1 MMASV
6 TAATMTSGDLLFNCV
21 TDVHTQAED
30 LEADLQCLD
39 VRISRERQTHQSI
52 LDAKNALIDA
62 LYFKACRLEFASK
75 KAIGILHR
83 VYRQA
88 LLANAPLDLAE
99 SESGPLALPDKV
111 IQAIALALRYLEV
124 GQVPIEDDLEQT
136 ADAGQGVPHE
146 SILLNT
152 YVSEDETESE
162 ALPVAPAPSVV
173 ACTKSTPKRNNP
185 SHPPT
190 PESLTQASP
199 SSLPSVTPTPLA
211 TPNLNATPS
220 RSILRSAK
228 SQDLSEWT
236 PSSHGDNS
244 PSPIKFDQF
253 PVTWKHD
260 TPCKAVAALESRPKP
275 LRVSFDTTEPSVAYS
290 PRSSIYSVTSTIAS
304 PCQQCRKTEALFH
317 AWQEERDTLRQGMEG
332 LASRLEDTHGQL
344 HHAELECLRLCQRL
358 CAPHQSLRQFM
369 LDQDLVHADGTPLT
383 PTSPLK
389 KPTANR
395 ASMTSLASPVPR
407 SPPMPPSATSA
418 ASLHTLDALIDD
430 FVQWINVLKASQL
443 IATANPAAH
452 GSQDSLPS
460 MVVSQV
466 AEDSHY
472 SLLSTSTSASEY
484 TYSVSSIDTL
494 ARSSLATGT
503 PGSGMDHSNRLSCD
517 SAIDPMSTHETLQS
531 LIPLNANAVH
541 KQPLAQA
548 GPPSALKA
556 SQPLDNRPALNGQAG
571 SSKTTSTCPVSPART
586 VHLDA
591 ITYTDFANFTLGL
604 ATYGAKE
611 ALLPDP
617 SMLMSAN
624 NPWNALPLA
633 FQVMEDDIKP
643 CLFIPSATH
652 ASSPWASPKAKQ
664 NVPSATALA
673 ADDLLTAIL
682 SQKCDII
689 SGQRSSSTNSSIQ
702 PSPTTSEASAE
713 ARETIILRGSAK
725 RQVSLEGMPMLP
737 ASNQASTV
745 APSSVVPRSSS
756 VSFVS
761 HMAVCALC
769 GQERECEYQL
779 RIPAIQQHRS
789 GTPTQGPGLAHG
801 GHGGLFASSAM
812 HHASAFG
819 HASGPGSDQSR
830 VANALGP
837 LAKGWRALT
846 TDLKWGKRGKFGNGY
861 TAACGVPTAKV
872 HPAHAPNSLHSSYN
886 TSANTPPPAYHA
898 HPIDRFCRDRIVTVC
913 DLVGFLGHLSRGL
926 WDHIPLINRYE
937 KFVWHRQR
945 INWARLGCLSILEP
959 EELESELNTTVPP
972 PQPHPRT
979 ATSSLTSCPLQP
991 PPTGRFAPTM
1001 RASVATTT
1009 PAEVGSTRAGAP
1021 FHLLPPRP
1029 MQPASTV
1036 YRGSM
1041 VDSATRPN
1049 DPVALRQ
1056 TRNRSLFVLRPQRS
1070 LPLMTAKP
1078 QAPTVGL
1085 PVPSHPLPTPLL
1097 PVPAQSTPPVNW
1109 KRSQLDDCQ
1118 IVLVR

>member
-1 MMASV
+1 MMASA
-6 TAATMTSGDLLFNCV
+6 TATTLTPGDLLFNCV

-39 VRISRERQTHQSI
+39 VRISKERQSHQSI

-75 KAIGILHR
+75 KAIGILQR

-88 LLANAPLDLAE
+88 LLANTPLDLAE
-99 SESGPLALPDKV
+99 TENESLALPDKV
-111 IQAIALALRYLEV
+111 TQAIAVALRYLEV

-136 ADAGQGVPHE
+136 ADACLAGPHE

-152 YVSEDETESE
+152 YVSEDEAESE
-162 ALPVAPAPSVV
+162 ALVAPAPSAV
-173 ACTKSTPKRNNP
+173 ASAKSTPKRGNP

-190 PESLTQASP
+190 PESLTQASLSP
-199 SSLPSVTPTPLA
+199 LPSVAATPLA

-228 SQDLSEWT
+228 PQDLSEWT

-244 PSPIKFDQF
+244 PSPINLDQL
-253 PVTWKHD
+253 PVTWEHD
-260 TPCKAVAALESRPKP
+260 TPCKSAPTSENRPKP

-290 PRSSIYSVTSTIAS
+290 PRSSIYSVASTLAS

-317 AWQEERDTLRQGMEG
+317 TWQEERDTLRQGMEN
-332 LASRLEDTHGQL
+332 LAGQLEDTHGQL

-358 CAPHQSLRQFM
+358 CSPHQSLRQFM

-383 PTSPLK
+383 PTLSPK
-389 KPTANR
+389 GPITTKDYMA
-395 ASMTSLASPVPR
+395 SLASPVPR
-407 SPPMPPSATSA
+407 SSPVPLSATSA

-430 FVQWINVLKASQL
+430 FIQWVSVLHANRL
-443 IATANPAAH
+443 APTANSESH
-452 GSQDSLPS
+452 CGQSSLQS
-460 MVVSQV
+460 VMVSEV
-466 AEDSHY
+466 ADDSHY
-472 SLLSTSTSASEY
+472 SLLSTSTSASEL
-484 TYSVSSIDTL
+484 TYSMSSVDTL
-494 ARSSLATGT
+494 TRSPTTADMS
-503 PGSGMDHSNRLSCD
+503 GSGNGYLPSNRMSCD
-517 SAIDPMSTHETLQS
+517 SAIDPMGTHETLQS
-531 LIPLNANAVH
+531 LVPLNVGATH
-541 KQPLAQA
+541 KPQPMTQSDT
-548 GPPSALKA
+548 PTALVA
-556 SQPLDNRPALNGQAG
+556 SQPLDNPFAPSGQPG
-571 SSKTTSTCPVSPART
+571 LSKANTCPVSPSRT

-643 CLFIPSATH
+643 CLYIPSATH
-652 ASSPWASPKAKQ
+652 ASSPWASPQAKQ
-664 NVPSATALA
+664 NARPVSALA

-682 SQKCDII
+682 NQKCDII
-689 SGQRSSSTNSSIQ
+689 SGLRSPRGSSSIQ
-702 PSPTTSEASAE
+702 PSPTTSEEGTE
-713 ARETIILRGSAK
+713 ARETITLRGAAK
-725 RQVSLEGMPMLP
+725 RQVSLEGMPKLP
-737 ASNQASTV
+737 TTNRARPMAS
-745 APSSVVPRSSS
+745 SSAVPRSSS

-761 HMAVCALC
+761 QMAVCALC

-779 RIPAIQQHRS
+779 RIPIVHQHGS
-789 GTPTQGPGLAHG
+789 GATAQGPTRPGMPHG
-801 GHGGLFASSAM
+801 GYGGLFASSAM
-812 HHASAFG
+812 HHPSA
-819 HASGPGSDQSR
+819 PGSDQSR
-830 VANALGP
+830 VSNALGP
-837 LAKGWRALT
+837 LAKGWKALT
-846 TDLKWGKRGKFGNGY
+846 TDLKWGKRGKFGNGH
-861 TAACGVPTAKV
+861 TTACGVPTAKV
-872 HPAHAPNSLHSSYN
+872 HPAHVSSSMHSSY
-886 TSANTPPPAYHA
+886 SGSSQVPPTAYHA

-913 DLVGFLGHLSRGL
+913 DLVGFLSHLSRGL
-926 WDHIPLINRYE
+926 WDHVPLINRYE

-959 EELESELNTTVPP
+959 EELELEPNNSALLS
-972 PQPHPRT
+972 QPHPPM
-979 ATSSLTSCPLQP
+979 AASSFTSCQLRP
-991 PPTGRFAPTM
+991 PPVGMFGTAM

-1009 PAEVGSTRAGAP
+1009 PAAEPGSMRAGAP

-1029 MQPASTV
+1029 MQPASTI

-1041 VDSATRPN
+1041 TGSATRPT
-1049 DPVALRQ
+1049 DPMAQRQ
-1056 TRNRSLFVLRPQRS
+1056 TRNRNLFVLRPQRS
-1070 LPLMTAKP
+1070 LPLMTAKRH
-1078 QAPTVGL
+1078 APVAGL
-1085 PVPSHPLPTPLL
+1085 PVPSHPLPTPSL
-1097 PVPAQSTPPVNW
+1097 PEPAQSAPPVNW